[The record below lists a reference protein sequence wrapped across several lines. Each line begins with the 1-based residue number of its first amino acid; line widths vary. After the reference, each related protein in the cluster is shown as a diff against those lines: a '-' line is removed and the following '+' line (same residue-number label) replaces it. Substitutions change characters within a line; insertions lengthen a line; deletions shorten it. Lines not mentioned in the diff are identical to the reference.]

1 MHNLANRVKVTK
13 IEALDD
19 DSGNYA
25 LYVDNGGVTF
35 NTSTTTCISTMPWHT
50 GSTDKVKGT
59 CGSPYSNTNGKEP
72 FKFLGIEFALGQYVV
87 RSDVILNGVY
97 DAEADTYQQEIYT
110 CYDCKYFA
118 TAINEHYKKL
128 GYVIPDSGNAWK
140 YIKNLG
146 FDVNF
151 PHIRMA
157 SEYGGDSNKRFGDAV
172 HTGTR
177 ANGTRE
183 FLSLGN
189 LWIRSHAG
197 LRIASLNHWL
207 GSGYWYISARPSL
220 TGRRGSV
227 VDWASSMGVN
237 LAA

>member
-1 MHNLANRVKVTK
+1 
-13 IEALDD
+13 
-19 DSGNYA
+19 
-25 LYVDNGGVTF
+25 
-35 NTSTTTCISTMPWHT
+35 MPWHT

-97 DAEADTYQQEIYT
+97 DADADIYQQEIYT

-128 GYVIPDSGNAWK
+128 GYVIPDSGNTWK

-177 ANGTRE
+177 ANGTRV
-183 FLSLGN
+183 FLSLGD
-189 LWIRSHAG
+189 LRSWSFAG
-197 LRIASLNHWL
+197 LRFANLAAWL
-207 GSGYWYISARPSL
+207 GYGSWHFSARPSL

>member
-1 MHNLANRVKVTK
+1 
-13 IEALDD
+13 
-19 DSGNYA
+19 
-25 LYVDNGGVTF
+25 
-35 NTSTTTCISTMPWHT
+35 MPWHT

-189 LWIRSHAG
+189 LWYSSYAG
-197 LRIASLNHWL
+197 LRFARLNVWL
-207 GSGYWYISARPSL
+207 GVGGWSFSARPSL